1 MPTLSRMPILL
12 AGILVSSLLLAF
24 CAIPPGDSSAATK
37 VPFPINGATV
47 CSPNP
52 ATPSTSKPKPWFAEA
67 KREWKLGSQADAVS
81 EGLCWTKAAD
91 DLESIA
97 TVATTGTSGFQ
108 TAADQLLK
116 LASLPDAMDTSAQES
131 EAHSL
136 FASLDRFFGTPGRY
150 EGP

>member
-1 MPTLSRMPILL
+1 M
-12 AGILVSSLLLAF
+12 
-24 CAIPPGDSSAATK
+24 
-37 VPFPINGATV
+37 
-47 CSPNP
+47 
-52 ATPSTSKPKPWFAEA
+52 
-67 KREWKLGSQADAVS
+67 S

-131 EAHSL
+131 EAHSCSRPWT
-136 FASLDRFFGTPGRY
+136 ASSGRPVDMKAHKTKVPLIAGLDAGIETQGFEERS
-150 EGP
+150 E